1 MTASPGEWVAF
12 GTIAVVILAG
22 AIWSV
27 MAGRTFHSTLGLGVA
42 LIGVAAL
49 FVTIGSPFLGAIQ
62 ILVYVGGIL
71 TLMVF
76 AVMFV
81 AGDEEDHDLSDV
93 RQGGDQ

>member
-1 MTASPGEWVAF
+1 MIGEWIAF
-12 GTIAVVILAG
+12 GVIASVMLAG
-22 AIWSV
+22 AVWSV
-27 MAGRTFHSTLGLGVA
+27 MASRTFHATLGLGVT

-49 FVTIGSPFLGAIQ
+49 FVTLGSPFLGAVQ

-81 AGDEEDHDLSDV
+81 AGDEEEDRDLSEMEV
-93 RQGGDQ
+93 QQ

>member
-1 MTASPGEWVAF
+1 MIGEWIAF
-12 GTIAVVILAG
+12 GIIATVILAG

-27 MAGRTFHSTLGLGVA
+27 LAGRTFHSALGLGVT

-49 FVTIGSPFLGAIQ
+49 FVTLGSPFLGAVQ

-81 AGDEEDHDLSDV
+81 AGDEEDHDLADPGV
-93 RQGGDQ
+93 RP

>member
-1 MTASPGEWVAF
+1 MIGEFVAF
-12 GTIAVVILAG
+12 GMISLVILAG
-22 AIWSV
+22 GLWSV
-27 MAGRTFHSTLGLGVA
+27 LASRTFHSALGLGVA

-49 FVTIGSPFLGAIQ
+49 FVSMGSPFMGAVQ

-81 AGDEEDHDLSDV
+81 AGDEDEEHDLSEV
-93 RQGGDQ
+93 GQ